1 MPTPAPAFK
10 IQIESNLHLVD
21 HLVQWYHVAGNYATM
36 IIAVLNGTEALSK
49 HFKTSSFVYES
60 PERLFCSSWC
70 FVNDNYEQNDDDELH
85 PEKHYKL
92 CNSFF

>member
-1 MPTPAPAFK
+1 MNDEYLPSLKVKLKYRRTKRSLCDTGRDLIKKIDCQNANTFSSIHAK

-49 HFKTSSFVYES
+49 HFKT
-60 PERLFCSSWC
+60 
-70 FVNDNYEQNDDDELH
+70 
-85 PEKHYKL
+85 
-92 CNSFF
+92 